1 MDPIFTRFEFC
12 SSSKICFLFHQSLKY
27 GVYIIQN
34 NPCLRTC
41 VIEWYQKMLSIWK
54 INVFLSYIFSNNI
67 IVIFFFF
74 FFLENNPTLSNAFKL
89 INCLRNIKKTN
100 QNTAVQLDHT
110 SWRARQVFCELQ
122 ESYRLKYKE

>member
-1 MDPIFTRFEFC
+1 MV
-12 SSSKICFLFHQSLKY
+12 SKDAEY
-27 GVYIIQN
+27 MED
-34 NPCLRTC
+34 RC
-41 VIEWYQKMLSIWK
+41 VP
-54 INVFLSYIFSNNI
+54 
-67 IVIFFFF
+67 VIHFFKQYNRNLF